1 MAKYNFYRKK
11 GNLNYKERTMLD
23 DIAKRIADDPS
34 LESTISPASSFDELK
49 SLHQT
54 IMSDVAEVIEETT
67 NGKDASEIIPPV
79 EDKKE
84 TKNPFIDPLNR
95 EEPNVRDYVMEDQ
108 FDPFADFN
116 RQTKHRNEYKE
127 PTNFDDA
134 FNVPDEDEM
143 RNAGK
148 DQIRG
153 GGQKPNPQQRQQPQQ
168 RQSNDGGGD
177 GGGSVN
183 RRKSKR
189 FATSIVNVTS
199 RLMEFGFVW
208 YATKDINEQKLAE
221 YDMTGEIDLS
231 VIVELPNGQ
240 EATIREFFLNQLGD
254 ITEAS
259 KINPESKA
267 EMIEAL
273 TELFIEKNIQPSAS
287 YDAVITGI
295 SIVAEQG
302 IKLMMIVK
310 QNNSILDQL
319 RERGRTTEVPYQEPE
334 AYNPPPA
341 TPQTPT
347 PAPSE
352 PEMEIDIDEEINND
366 LSLLEEFKVKE

>member
-23 DIAKRIADDPS
+23 DIAKKISADPS
-34 LESTISPASSFDELK
+34 LESTITPANSFDELK

-54 IMSDVAEVIEETT
+54 IMSDVAEVIEETS
-67 NGKDASEIIPPV
+67 NGKDASETIPPV

-116 RQTKHRNEYKE
+116 RQTKHRDEYRE

-134 FNVPDEDEM
+134 FNVPDEEEM
-143 RNAGK
+143 RNSGK
-148 DQIRG
+148 EQIRG
-153 GGQKPNPQQRQQPQQ
+153 GGNQKQQPRQQPQQ

-189 FATSIVNVTS
+189 FATSIVNVTC
-199 RLMEFGFVW
+199 RLLEVGFVW

-221 YDMTGEIDLS
+221 YDVTGEIDLNL
-231 VIVELPNGQ
+231 IVELPNGQ
-240 EATIREFFLNQLGD
+240 EATIRDFFLNQLGD
-254 ITEAS
+254 IAEAS

-287 YDAVITGI
+287 YDALITGV

-310 QNNSILDQL
+310 QNNAILDQL
-319 RERGRTTEVPYQEPE
+319 RERGRTTEVPYQEQPE
-334 AYNPPPA
+334 YTPPP
-341 TPQTPT
+341 TNYKTPT
-347 PAPSE
+347 PEASE
-352 PEMEIDIDEEINND
+352 PEADIDIDEEINND
-366 LSLLEEFKVKE
+366 LSLLEELEVKE